1 MGDSERRVSGG
12 GSMSQTMTSERGQRT
27 QAKTYKNYIGGRG
40 VESKSGRTFTST
52 NPAHKDEVLGV
63 MQASTADDVNA
74 AIEAAAKAFV
84 GWRHTPAP
92 ARGEICLKAGLI
104 IQERKE
110 ELARVMTQEMG
121 KVLKE
126 ARGDVQ
132 EAIDMA
138 KYAAGLGRHPHG
150 ETVPSELRN
159 KWCMTERVPLGVVAC
174 IPPGNSPMAIPSWK
188 ICPAVMAGN
197 AVVFKPASDTPII
210 ATKLVEIFEEAGLPG
225 GVLNLVTGSGSDVGD
240 VLVRD
245 PRVQGISS
253 TGSTAAGKH
262 IAEIA
267 GRNLKRL
274 GLDVGGKNAI
284 VVVEDAGLPLAVDGA
299 LWAALGTSGQR
310 CTAASRLIVDKKVEK
325 DFTDQLQERA
335 AKMKVGDG
343 LQPDTDMGPVINEA
357 ALKKVH
363 EYADIGKKEH
373 ARLVHG
379 GAFAGSDGWFYRPTI
394 FADGRKDMRM
404 AQEEIFGPSTLV
416 LPVSN
421 LDEALDVAN
430 STQYGLSMSIYTND
444 LRKAFHAIE
453 EMQSG
458 IVYVNAPT
466 IGAEIQLPFGGVKNT
481 GNGHREAG
489 TVALDEFTEG
499 KTIYVDYSGRLQ
511 RAQIDTALG
520 E

>member
-1 MGDSERRVSGG
+1 
-12 GSMSQTMTSERGQRT
+12 MSQTMTSERGQRT
-27 QAKTYKNYIGGRG
+27 DSKTYKNYIGGRW

-63 MQASTADDVNA
+63 MQASTGEDVNA
-74 AIEAAAKAFV
+74 AIEAAQKAFP

-92 ARGEICLKAGLI
+92 TRGEICLKAGLI
-104 IQERKE
+104 VQERKE
-110 ELARVMTQEMG
+110 ELARLMTQEMG

-174 IPPGNSPMAIPSWK
+174 ITPWNFPMAIPSWK
-188 ICPAVMAGN
+188 IFPAVMAGN

-245 PRVQGISS
+245 PRVQGISF

-274 GLDVGGKNAI
+274 GLELGGKNAI
-284 VVVEDAGLPLAVDGA
+284 VVLDDADLPLAVDGA
-299 LWAALGTSGQR
+299 LWAAFGTSGQR
-310 CTAASRLIVDKKVEK
+310 CTAASRLIVDKKIENRENHLKTMRQHMRHAAPPAIFHVVMNRMIVAAGGLEGGE
-325 DFTDQLQERA
+325 QRVRHGPARQHEALAEREILKPA
-335 AKMKVGDG
+335 V
-343 LQPDTDMGPVINEA
+343 VEA
-357 ALKKVH
+357 AVPRRV
-363 EYADIGKKEH
+363 E
-373 ARLVHG
+373 RLGH
-379 GAFAGSDGWFYRPTI
+379 WPT
-394 FADGRKDMRM
+394 
-404 AQEEIFGPSTLV
+404 P
-416 LPVSN
+416 
-421 LDEALDVAN
+421 EA
-430 STQYGLSMSIYTND
+430 
-444 LRKAFHAIE
+444 RKAPLIACC
-453 EMQSG
+453 M
-458 IVYVNAPT
+458 
-466 IGAEIQLPFGGVKNT
+466 
-481 GNGHREAG
+481 R
-489 TVALDEFTEG
+489 
-499 KTIYVDYSGRLQ
+499 
-511 RAQIDTALG
+511 
-520 E
+520 

>member
-1 MGDSERRVSGG
+1 
-12 GSMSQTMTSERGQRT
+12 
-27 QAKTYKNYIGGRG
+27 
-40 VESKSGRTFTST
+40 ESKSGRTFTST

-63 MQASTADDVNA
+63 MQASTGEDVNA
-74 AIEAAAKAFV
+74 AIEAAQKAFP

-92 ARGEICLKAGLI
+92 TRGEICLKAGLI
-104 IQERKE
+104 VQERKE
-110 ELARVMTQEMG
+110 ELARLMTQEMG

-174 IPPGNSPMAIPSWK
+174 ITPWNFPMAIPSWK
-188 ICPAVMAGN
+188 IFPAVMAGN
-197 AVVFKPASDTPII
+197 TVVFKPASDTPII
-210 ATKLVEIFEEAGLPG
+210 ATKLVEILEE
-225 GVLNLVTGSGSDVGD
+225 
-240 VLVRD
+240 
-245 PRVQGISS
+245 
-253 TGSTAAGKH
+253 
-262 IAEIA
+262 
-267 GRNLKRL
+267 
-274 GLDVGGKNAI
+274 
-284 VVVEDAGLPLAVDGA
+284 AGLPLAVDGA
-299 LWAALGTSGQR
+299 LWAAFGTSGQR
-310 CTAASRLIVDKKVEK
+310 CTAASRLIVDKKIEK

-363 EYADIGKKEH
+363 EYTEIGKKEH

-379 GAFAGSDGWFYRPTI
+379 GDFAGSDGWFYRPTI

-444 LRKAFHAIE
+444 LRKAFHAME

-489 TVALDEFTEG
+489 TVALDEFSEW

-511 RAQIDTALG
+511 RAQIDTG

>member
-1 MGDSERRVSGG
+1 
-12 GSMSQTMTSERGQRT
+12 MSQTMTTGTDRKT
-27 QAKTYKNYIGGRG
+27 DVKTYKNYIGGRW
-40 VESKSGRTFTST
+40 VESKTGRTFTST
-52 NPAHKDEVLGV
+52 NPAHKNQVLGV
-63 MQASTADDVNA
+63 MQASDKRDADA
-74 AIEAAAKAFV
+74 AIDAAQKAFT
-84 GWRHTPAP
+84 GWRKTPAP
-92 ARGEICLKAGLI
+92 TRGEICLRVGILI
-104 IQERKE
+104 EQRKE
-110 ELARVMTQEMG
+110 ELARIMTQEMG

-138 KYAAGLGRHPHG
+138 KYAAGFGRRPHG
-150 ETVPSELRN
+150 ETVPSELKN
-159 KWCMTERVPLGVVAC
+159 KWCMTVREPLGVIAC
-174 IPPGNSPMAIPSWK
+174 ITPWNFPMAIPSWK
-188 ICPAVMAGN
+188 ILPAVMAGN
-197 AVVFKPASDTPII
+197 TVVFKPASDTPIV

-225 GVLNLVTGSGSDVGD
+225 GVLNLVTGSGSEVGD
-240 VLVRD
+240 PLVQD
-245 PRVQGISS
+245 PRVAGISF
-253 TGSTAAGKH
+253 TGSTGAGKH
-262 IAEIA
+262 IAELA

-274 GLDVGGKNAI
+274 GLELGGKNAI
-284 VVVEDAGLPLAVDGA
+284 VVLDDADIPLAVDGA
-299 LWAALGTSGQR
+299 LWAAFGTSGQR
-310 CTAASRLIVDKKVEK
+310 CTAASRLIVSSNVEK
-325 DFTDQLQERA
+325 EFTDLLQERA

-343 LQPDTDMGPVINEA
+343 LQTDTDMGPVINES

-363 EYADIGKKEH
+363 EYTEIGKKEH

-379 GAFAGSDGWFYRPTI
+379 GEFAGDEGWFYRPTI

-421 LDEALDVAN
+421 LEEALDVAN

-444 LRKAFHAIE
+444 LRKAFHAMN

-489 TVALDEFTEG
+489 TVALDEFTEW

-511 RAQIDTALG
+511 RAQIDK

>member
-1 MGDSERRVSGG
+1 MGDIEWGVSGG
-12 GSMSQTMTSERGQRT
+12 GRMSQTMTSQRGQKT
-27 QAKTYKNYIGGRG
+27 GAKTYKNYIGGRW

-52 NPAHKDEVLGV
+52 NPAHKDEVLGL
-63 MQASTADDVNA
+63 MQASTAEDVNA
-74 AIEAAAKAFV
+74 AIEAAVKAFP

-110 ELARVMTQEMG
+110 ELARLMTQEMG

-174 IPPGNSPMAIPSWK
+174 ITPWNFPMAIPSWK
-188 ICPAVMAGN
+188 IFPSVMAGN

-245 PRVQGISS
+245 LRVQGISF

-274 GLDVGGKNAI
+274 GLELGGKNAI
-284 VVVEDAGLPLAVDGA
+284 VVL
-299 LWAALGTSGQR
+299 
-310 CTAASRLIVDKKVEK
+310 
-325 DFTDQLQERA
+325 
-335 AKMKVGDG
+335 
-343 LQPDTDMGPVINEA
+343 
-357 ALKKVH
+357 
-363 EYADIGKKEH
+363 
-373 ARLVHG
+373 HG
-379 GAFAGSDGWFYRPTI
+379 GDFAGTDGWFYRPTI

-444 LRKAFHAIE
+444 LRKAFHAME

-489 TVALDEFTEG
+489 TVALDEFTEW

-511 RAQIDTALG
+511 RAQIDTG

>member
-1 MGDSERRVSGG
+1 
-12 GSMSQTMTSERGQRT
+12 MSQTMTTGTERK
-27 QAKTYKNYIGGRG
+27 ADVKTYKNYIGGRW
-40 VESKSGRTFTST
+40 VESRTGKTFSST
-52 NPAHKDEVLGV
+52 NPAHKGQVLGV
-63 MQASTADDVNA
+63 MQASDKRDADA
-74 AIEAAAKAFV
+74 AIEAAQKAFP
-84 GWRHTPAP
+84 GWRKTPAP
-92 ARGEICLKAGLI
+92 TRGEICLRAGILI
-104 IQERKE
+104 EQRKE
-110 ELARVMTQEMG
+110 ELARIMTQEMG

-138 KYAAGLGRHPHG
+138 KYAAGFGRRPHG

-159 KWCMTERVPLGVVAC
+159 KWSMTVREPLGVIAC
-174 IPPGNSPMAIPSWK
+174 ITPWNFPMAIPSWK
-188 ICPAVMAGN
+188 IFPAVMAGN
-197 AVVFKPASDTPII
+197 AVVFKPASDTPIV

-225 GVLNLVTGSGSDVGD
+225 GVLNLVTGSGSEVGD
-240 VLVRD
+240 PLVQD
-245 PRVQGISS
+245 PRVAGISF
-253 TGSTAAGKH
+253 TGSTAAGRH
-262 IAEIA
+262 IAELA

-274 GLDVGGKNAI
+274 GLELGGKNAI
-284 VVVEDAGLPLAVDGA
+284 VVLDDADIPLAVDGA
-299 LWAALGTSGQR
+299 LWAAFGTSGQR
-310 CTAASRLIVDKKVEK
+310 CTAASRLIVSKAVEK
-325 DFTDQLQERA
+325 DFTNQLQERA

-343 LQPDTDMGPVINEA
+343 LQPDTDMGPVINES

-363 EYADIGKKEH
+363 EYTEIGKKEH

-379 GAFAGSDGWFYRPTI
+379 GEFAGDEGWFYRPTI

-421 LDEALDVAN
+421 LEEALEVAN

-444 LRKAFHAIE
+444 LTKAFHAVD

-489 TVALDEFTEG
+489 TVALDEFTEW

-511 RAQIDTALG
+511 RAQIDTG

>member
-1 MGDSERRVSGG
+1 MGDSERRVPGG

-27 QAKTYKNYIGGRG
+27 QAKTYKNYIGGRWG
-40 VESKSGRTFTST
+40 EAQSRRTFTST

-63 MQASTADDVNA
+63 MQASTGEDVNA
-74 AIEAAAKAFV
+74 AIEAAQNAFG
-84 GWRHTPAP
+84 GWRHTPA
-92 ARGEICLKAGLI
+92 ATRGEIWLKAGLI
-104 IQERKE
+104 LQERKE
-110 ELARVMTQEMG
+110 ELARLMTQEMG
-121 KVLKE
+121 KVRKE

-174 IPPGNSPMAIPSWK
+174 ITPWNFPMAIPSWK
-188 ICPAVMAGN
+188 IFPAVMAGN

-245 PRVQGISS
+245 PRVQGISF
-253 TGSTAAGKH
+253 TGSAAAGKH

-274 GLDVGGKNAI
+274 GLELGGKNAI
-284 VVVEDAGLPLAVDGA
+284 VVLDDADLPLAVDGA
-299 LWAALGTSGQR
+299 LWAAFGTSGQR
-310 CTAASRLIVDKKVEK
+310 CTAASRLIVDKKVAG
-325 DFTDQLQERA
+325 DFVDLLQERA

-343 LQPDTDMGPVINEA
+343 LQPDVDMGPVINEA

-363 EYADIGKKEH
+363 EYTEIGKKEH

-379 GAFAGSDGWFYRPTI
+379 GDFAGSEGWFYRPTI
-394 FADGRKDMRM
+394 CADGRKDLRM
-404 AQEEIFGPSTLV
+404 AQE
-416 LPVSN
+416 
-421 LDEALDVAN
+421 
-430 STQYGLSMSIYTND
+430 
-444 LRKAFHAIE
+444 AI
-453 EMQSG
+453 
-458 IVYVNAPT
+458 
-466 IGAEIQLPFGGVKNT
+466 
-481 GNGHREAG
+481 
-489 TVALDEFTEG
+489 
-499 KTIYVDYSGRLQ
+499 SGR
-511 RAQIDTALG
+511 
-520 E
+520 

>member
-1 MGDSERRVSGG
+1 
-12 GSMSQTMTSERGQRT
+12 MSQTMTSERGQRT
-27 QAKTYKNYIGGRG
+27 DARTYKNYIGGKW
-40 VESKSGRTFTST
+40 VESKSGKTFTST
-52 NPAHKDEVLGV
+52 NPAHKEQVLGV
-63 MQASTADDVNA
+63 MQSSNAEDVNA
-74 AIEAAAKAFV
+74 AIEAAQKMFPH
-84 GWRHTPAP
+84 WRHTPAP

-104 IQERKE
+104 LEQRKE
-110 ELARVMTQEMG
+110 ELARLMTQEMG

-126 ARGDVQ
+126 TRGDVQ

-138 KYAAGLGRHPHG
+138 KYAAGFGRRPHG
-150 ETVPSELRN
+150 ETVPSELRQ
-159 KWCMTERVPLGVVAC
+159 KMAWTERVPLGVIAC
-174 IPPGNSPMAIPSWK
+174 ITPWNFPMAIPSWK
-188 ICPAVMAGN
+188 IFPAVMAGN
-197 AVVFKPASDTPII
+197 TVVFKPASDTPII

-225 GVLNLVTGSGSDVGD
+225 GVLNLVTGSGAEVGD
-240 VLVRD
+240 VLVKD
-245 PRVQGISS
+245 PRIQGISF

-267 GRNLKRL
+267 GRHLKRL
-274 GLDVGGKNAI
+274 GLELGGKNAI
-284 VVVEDAGLPLAVDGA
+284 VVLDDADIPLAVDGA
-299 LWAALGTSGQR
+299 LWAAFGTSGQR
-310 CTAASRLIVDKKVEK
+310 CTAASRLIVDRKVEK
-325 DFTDQLQERA
+325 DFVDLLQERA
-335 AKMKVGDG
+335 GKMKVGDG
-343 LQPDTDMGPVINEA
+343 LHADTDMGPVINEA

-363 EYADIGKKEH
+363 EYTGIGKQEH

-379 GAFAGSDGWFYRPTI
+379 GDFAGSEGWFYRPTI

-416 LPVSN
+416 MPVSN
-421 LDEALDVAN
+421 LEEALDVAN

-444 LRKAFHAIE
+444 LRKAFHAME

-489 TVALDEFTEG
+489 TVALDEFTEW

-511 RAQIDTALG
+511 RAQIDTG

>member
-1 MGDSERRVSGG
+1 
-12 GSMSQTMTSERGQRT
+12 MSQTMTTGTDRKT
-27 QAKTYKNYIGGRG
+27 DVKTYKNYIGGRW
-40 VESKSGRTFTST
+40 VDSKTGRTFTST
-52 NPAHKDEVLGV
+52 NPAHKTQVLGV
-63 MQASTADDVNA
+63 MQASDKRDADA
-74 AIEAAAKAFV
+74 AIDAAQKAFTA
-84 GWRHTPAP
+84 WRKTPGP
-92 ARGEICLKAGLI
+92 TRGEICLRAGILI
-104 IQERKE
+104 EQRKE
-110 ELARVMTQEMG
+110 ELARIMTQEMG

-126 ARGDVQ
+126 ASGDVQ

-138 KYAAGLGRHPHG
+138 KYAAGFGRRPHG
-150 ETVPSELRN
+150 ETVPSELKN
-159 KWCMTERVPLGVVAC
+159 KWCMTVREPLGVIAC
-174 IPPGNSPMAIPSWK
+174 ITPWNFPMAIPSWK
-188 ICPAVMAGN
+188 IFPAVMAGN
-197 AVVFKPASDTPII
+197 TVVFKPASDTPIV

-225 GVLNLVTGSGSDVGD
+225 GVLNLVTGSGSEVGD
-240 VLVRD
+240 PLVQD
-245 PRVQGISS
+245 PRVAGISF

-262 IAEIA
+262 IAELA

-274 GLDVGGKNAI
+274 GLELGGKNAI
-284 VVVEDAGLPLAVDGA
+284 VVLDDADIPLAVDGA
-299 LWAALGTSGQR
+299 LWAAFGTTGQR
-310 CTAASRLIVDKKVEK
+310 CTAASRLIVSSKVEK
-325 DFTDQLQERA
+325 EFTGLLQERA

-343 LQPDTDMGPVINEA
+343 LQPDTDMGPVINES

-363 EYADIGKKEH
+363 EYTEIGKKEH

-379 GAFAGSDGWFYRPTI
+379 GEFAGDEGWFYRPTI
-394 FADGRKDMRM
+394 FADGRKEMRM

-416 LPVSN
+416 LPVGN
-421 LDEALDVAN
+421 LEEALDVAN

-444 LRKAFHAIE
+444 LTKAFHALE

-489 TVALDEFTEG
+489 TVALDEFTEW

-511 RAQIDTALG
+511 RAQIDK